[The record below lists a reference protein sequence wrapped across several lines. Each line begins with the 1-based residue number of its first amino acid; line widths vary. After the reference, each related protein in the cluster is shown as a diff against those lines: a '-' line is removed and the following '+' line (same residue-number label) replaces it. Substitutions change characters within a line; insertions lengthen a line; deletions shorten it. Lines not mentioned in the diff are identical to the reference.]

1 MSHNRVLSLEV
12 DKLADF
18 NEIKSFRKPREDAYK
33 KKRTLQCAFHLPQT
47 VESVKAMTH
56 CLRSL
61 ELKKENVGDF
71 EYWRPMDGPG
81 KFFFFRK

>member
-18 NEIKSFRKPREDAYK
+18 NEIKSFRKPREDAFK
-33 KKRTLQCAFHLPQT
+33 KKRTGDFSSSPNGRVCKGYDLLFKI
-47 VESVKAMTH
+47 V
-56 CLRSL
+56 

-71 EYWRPMDGPG
+71 EYWRPMDGPD